1 MLLLLVVKIFKCSVC
16 EEIRD
21 RIRMSANVVSLSRV
35 SALIIQQCTR
45 NTSGVVTPIAAAASK
60 CGRKLPGTVF
70 GGSLPPRINCH
81 TVACMSTDRT
91 TCRNKFSQKP
101 NNINGSRLSPLLCT
115 GLSGSSRAYTQAAS
129 TLTKEQLHDLVYRLN
144 EDERELLMNT
154 LKQFESNKQKA
165 QFEGQLAATVW
176 RSRFGRPAK
185 LKPVLGDVDPTG
197 SYCAVPEDWLQKK
210 FAETVPVPPPRDLF
224 QLGLVN
230 ALPFIGFGFLDN
242 FTMIIAGDYIEH
254 TLGLFMCI
262 STMAA
267 AALGNTISDVIGIG
281 SAFYVEKLAEMSG
294 VNPPKLS
301 PIQLEMKPSRQAANM
316 GRVLGI
322 TIGCLLGMCP
332 LLFRSDDE
340 KDGKPSDD
348 KNLKAEKAS
357 DAKDGEK

>member
-1 MLLLLVVKIFKCSVC
+1 MCANVSCLVRVASMMSQCAKCATPRMPRISHRIGGGWEACTSPYSTVAQHRPQLARSGGRNGYNRATATVSFFAERDGCSV
-16 EEIRD
+16 R
-21 RIRMSANVVSLSRV
+21 S
-35 SALIIQQCTR
+35 
-45 NTSGVVTPIAAAASK
+45 
-60 CGRKLPGTVF
+60 
-70 GGSLPPRINCH
+70 
-81 TVACMSTDRT
+81 
-91 TCRNKFSQKP
+91 
-101 NNINGSRLSPLLCT
+101 
-115 GLSGSSRAYTQAAS
+115 YTQAAS
-129 TLTKEQLHDLVYRLN
+129 TLTREQLHDLVYRLN

-154 LKQFESNKQKA
+154 LKQFESNKVKA
-165 QFEGQLAATVW
+165 KFEGQLAATVW

-185 LKPVLGDVDPTG
+185 LKPALGDVDPTG

-210 FAETVPVPPPRDLF
+210 FAETVPVPATSDLMK
-224 QLGLVN
+224 LGLVN

-294 VNPPKLS
+294 VKPPKLS
-301 PIQLEMKPSRQAANM
+301 PIQLEMKTSRRAANL

-332 LLFRSDDE
+332 LLFMKEDKDKE
-340 KDGKPSDD
+340 KEKGKD
-348 KNLKAEKAS
+348 KDKEAAAS
-357 DAKDGEK
+357 TVVDTVAVE

>member
-1 MLLLLVVKIFKCSVC
+1 
-16 EEIRD
+16 
-21 RIRMSANVVSLSRV
+21 MSGNVSLFSRV
-35 SALIIQQCTR
+35 SRVMFQQCAR
-45 NTSGVVTPIAAAASK
+45 SSGASVPPVVGIRK
-60 CGRKLPGTVF
+60 CEQQLKGTVF
-70 GGSLPPRINCH
+70 CDSSPPRKSCH
-81 TVACMSTDRT
+81 TVASRSAGRT
-91 TCRNKFSQKP
+91 TCRSKFNFKL
-101 NNINGSRLSPLLCT
+101 NNITDHRVSPSLFV
-115 GLSGSSRAYTQAAS
+115 GLGSSRRAYTQAAS
-129 TLTKEQLHDLVYRLN
+129 TLTREQLHDLVYRLN

-210 FAETVPVPPPRDLF
+210 FAATVPAPPPRDLF

-254 TLGLFMCI
+254 TLGMFMCL

-301 PIQLEMKPSRQAANM
+301 PIQLEMKSSRQAANM
-316 GRVLGI
+316 GRVIGI

-340 KDGKPSDD
+340 KDGKSKED
-348 KNLKAEKAS
+348 KTEKIS
-357 DAKDGEK
+357 ETTDAAK

>member
-1 MLLLLVVKIFKCSVC
+1 MTK
-16 EEIRD
+16 
-21 RIRMSANVVSLSRV
+21 N
-35 SALIIQQCTR
+35 
-45 NTSGVVTPIAAAASK
+45 
-60 CGRKLPGTVF
+60 
-70 GGSLPPRINCH
+70 
-81 TVACMSTDRT
+81 
-91 TCRNKFSQKP
+91 TCR
-101 NNINGSRLSPLLCT
+101 I
-115 GLSGSSRAYTQAAS
+115 SSRSSIRGKRWDPKEFQSSQRGYTQAAS
-129 TLTKEQLHDLVYRLN
+129 TLTREQLHDLVYRLN

-185 LKPVLGDVDPTG
+185 LKPALGDVDPTG
-197 SYCAVPEDWLQKK
+197 SYCAVPEDWLRKK
-210 FAETVPVPPPRDLF
+210 FAETVPAPTTRDLMK
-224 QLGLVN
+224 LGLVN

-294 VNPPKLS
+294 VKPPKLT
-301 PIQLEMKPSRQAANM
+301 PIQLEMKSSRRAANM

-332 LLFRSDDE
+332 LMFME
-340 KDGKPSDD
+340 NEPKDVDKKDD
-348 KNLKAEKAS
+348 KAGAVAAAPVEVVVAVHGK
-357 DAKDGEK
+357 

>member
-1 MLLLLVVKIFKCSVC
+1 
-16 EEIRD
+16 
-21 RIRMSANVVSLSRV
+21 MSASMPLSRLSTLV
-35 SALIIQQCTR
+35 IQQCTWNSTVVAVPKVLTVLNHDKNPQGALGFGPASPSKTGSATVQRSRCSSR
-45 NTSGVVTPIAAAASK
+45 NTCRSKLISLSSINSHRGRPLIFVGVN
-60 CGRKLPGTVF
+60 GT
-70 GGSLPPRINCH
+70 RC
-81 TVACMSTDRT
+81 
-91 TCRNKFSQKP
+91 
-101 NNINGSRLSPLLCT
+101 
-115 GLSGSSRAYTQAAS
+115 YTQAAS
-129 TLTKEQLHDLVYRLN
+129 TLTREQLHDLVYRLN

-176 RSRFGRPAK
+176 RSRFGRPSK

-197 SYCAVPEDWLQKK
+197 SYCAVPDDWLAKK
-210 FAETVPVPPPRDLF
+210 FAETVPTPPPRDLF

-281 SAFYVEKLAEMSG
+281 SAFYIEKLAEMSG
-294 VNPPKLS
+294 VKPPKLS
-301 PIQLEMKPSRQAANM
+301 PIQLEMKSSRQAANM
-316 GRVLGI
+316 GRVIGI

-332 LLFRSDDE
+332 LLFKKDE
-340 KDGKPSDD
+340 DKETKLNEEDSSNSTKKTDESKDK
-348 KNLKAEKAS
+348 K
-357 DAKDGEK
+357 